1 MKIYVLA
8 PKEDWICDRFVK
20 EWSQDNTDITTDN
33 IHDADIIWLLA
44 DWCWNQ
50 ISPHILRSK
59 IVVATVHHLVPSKM
73 THRARK
79 EFAER
84 DEYIDLYH
92 VPNVHT
98 RLQILELTE
107 KSKCTIPFW
116 ANQKIW
122 KRTNDKKTLRKKYGI
137 DEDAYIVGS
146 FQRDT
151 EGSDLV
157 TPKYEKGP
165 DLLADYLEKIK
176 SDNLHVLLS
185 GWRRQYIIKRIEDA
199 GINYTYIQLPPQ
211 HVINELYQTLDLYPV
226 TARYEGGPQSLVE
239 CGMLNVPVVSRD
251 VGIASVV
258 LPKEAINDD
267 VSLATPAVPNVAE
280 LLLPLGYDKFRE
292 MFYNLYSSTTRYE
305 KILSS
310 KRRRSLRR
318 IWHRESSRRLS
329 VRYKVVCVDMA
340 YREVIH
346 MFLPRHRNA

>member
-1 MKIYVLA
+1 MKVYVLA
-8 PKEDWICDRFVK
+8 PSEDWICDRFAK
-20 EWSQDNTDITTDN
+20 EWSEDN
-33 IHDADIIWLLA
+33 ADIVTNNVFEADVIWLLA
-44 DWCWNQ
+44 DWCWNK
-50 ISPHILRSK
+50 IDPRLLRSK
-59 IVVATVHHLVPSKM
+59 TVVATVHHLVPTKLSYQI
-73 THRARK
+73 RK
-79 EFAER
+79 EFAIR
-84 DEYIDLYH
+84 DEYVDCYH

-98 RLQILELTE
+98 RLQLLELTE
-107 KSKCTIPFW
+107 KPIRTIPYW

-122 KRTNDKKTLRKKYGI
+122 KRTSDKKTLRKKYNI
-137 DEDAYIVGS
+137 DEDAFVVGS

-176 SDNLHVLLS
+176 SDKLHVILA
-185 GWRRQYIIKRIEDA
+185 GWRRQYIIKRLENV

-211 HVINELYQTLDLYPV
+211 EVVNELYQILDLYPV

-251 VGIASVV
+251 VGIASAV

-267 VSLATPAVPNVAE
+267 VSLATPTVPNVAE

-292 MFYNLYSSTTRYE
+292 MFYNLYSSTRYE

-310 KRRRSLRR
+310 KRRRSLRC
-318 IWHRESSRRLS
+318 IWYWKSSRRLS
-329 VRYKVVCVDMA
+329 V
-340 YREVIH
+340 
-346 MFLPRHRNA
+346 